1 MPIHYNTLGH
11 SELVKLVRERDAE
24 IVELLAK
31 VADYQTITQLAG
43 PGDLVKKQVQQE
55 PKTWYQYLVLAYKAF
70 GKSDTSS
77 FCD

>member
-43 PGDLVKKQVQQE
+43 PGDLVPQQT
-55 PKTWYQYLVLAYKAF
+55 PKTCYDYLVLAYKAF
-70 GKSDTSS
+70 GKK
-77 FCD
+77 